1 MPRSVG
7 IDLGTTNSVVSAI
20 DETGTPIVITLAEG
34 SRLCPS
40 VVGFSKNGERLV
52 GQLAKRQAITNPD
65 RTISSIKRMMGT
77 KHKVDIDGKEYT
89 PEEISAM
96 ILQKLRTDAEV
107 YLGDVITEAVIT
119 VPAYFSNAQREAT
132 KNAGQI
138 AGITVV
144 RIINEPTAAAL
155 AYGQDKEEEQIVL
168 VWDLGGGTFDVSI
181 LELAG
186 GVFEVRSTS
195 GDTRLGGDDWD
206 ERIINWLVEEFKN
219 QTQIDL
225 TGDSMA
231 MQRLKEAAEKAKV
244 ELSSV
249 FSTNINLP
257 FISSGPDGP
266 AHLEIT
272 LSRNQLEQMTKDLLE
287 RMIGPTEQALK
298 DAKLTTGEIEKILLV
313 GGMTRMPI
321 VQETVKNMFDKE
333 PHKGINPDEI
343 VAQGAAIQA
352 GILGGHVTDIVLLD
366 VTPLSLGIETQGGV
380 FTRLIERNTT
390 IPTSH
395 SQLFTTAFDNQS
407 AVDIHV
413 LQGERD
419 FAVDNKTLGKFQLSG
434 LQHAPR
440 GVTKIEVTFDIDQNG
455 IVHVSA
461 RDMMSGI
468 TQNITITASSGLANE
483 EVERMVRD
491 AEQYRKSDERRR
503 EEQEVRNK
511 ADQQIYQ
518 AMRIGRDARG
528 LVDEGLIQSVNAS
541 AARLTNSLNNFDAEL
556 ARKGLESLNNDLL
569 VLSKAFYDAKS
580 NSNGSRVSPSPS
592 PSPTPQASAPTRSSL
607 ASTVDSIKTSK
618 SKKTTPAEDVDAE
631 LSKLAAILEK
641 QATTGGSE
649 EDFHDV

>member
-7 IDLGTTNSVVSAI
+7 IDLGTTNSVVAAI
-20 DETGTPIVITLAEG
+20 DETGAPVVITLAEG

-52 GQLAKRQAITNPD
+52 GQLAKRQAITNPE

-77 KHKVDIDGKEYT
+77 KHKVNIDGKEYT

-96 ILQKLRTDAEV
+96 ILQKLRTDCEV
-107 YLGDVITEAVIT
+107 YLGDVISEAVIT

-138 AGITVV
+138 AGINIV

-168 VWDLGGGTFDVSI
+168 VWDLGGGPFDVSI

-186 GVFEVRSTS
+186 GVFEVRATS
-195 GDTRLGGDDWD
+195 GDTHLGGDDWD
-206 ERIINWLVEEFKN
+206 EVLIQWLVDEFKN

-225 TGDSMA
+225 TGDKMA
-231 MQRLKEAAEKAKV
+231 MQRLKEAAEKAKI

-257 FISSGPDGP
+257 FISAGADGP
-266 AHLEIT
+266 AHLELA
-272 LSRNQLEQMTKDLLE
+272 LSRTQLEQMTKDLLD
-287 RMIGPTEQALK
+287 RMIAPTEQALK
-298 DAKLTTGEIEKILLV
+298 DAKLTTGEIQKVLLV

-321 VQETVKNMFDKE
+321 VQETVKNMFGQE

-395 SQLFTTAFDNQS
+395 SQLFTTAFDNQT

-419 FAVDNKTLGKFQLSG
+419 FAVDNKTLGKFQLNG
-434 LQHAPR
+434 MQPAPR

-461 RDMMSGI
+461 RDTHTGI
-468 TQNITITASSGLANE
+468 TQNITITASSGLGSD
-483 EVERMVRD
+483 EVERMVREAD
-491 AEQYRKSDERRR
+491 QYRKSDERRR
-503 EEQEVRNK
+503 DEQEIRNK

-518 AMRIGRDARG
+518 AMRMGQDARG
-528 LVDEGLIQSVNAS
+528 LVEERLIQTVNS
-541 AARLTNSLNNFDAEL
+541 AAANLTNALNNFDPES
-556 ARKGLESLNNDLL
+556 ARKGLEVLNSELMI
-569 VLSKAFYDAKS
+569 LSKAFYDAKS
-580 NSNGSRVSPSPS
+580 GGGSAGRSEPARAA
-592 PSPTPQASAPTRSSL
+592 QSAPQHSSL
-607 ASTVDSIKTSK
+607 TSAVQALGKNK
-618 SKKTTPAEDVDAE
+618 SATPEDVDSD
-631 LSKLAAILEK
+631 LSKLAEILEK
-641 QATTGGSE
+641 HQGPNDVIDV
-649 EDFHDV
+649 DFHDI